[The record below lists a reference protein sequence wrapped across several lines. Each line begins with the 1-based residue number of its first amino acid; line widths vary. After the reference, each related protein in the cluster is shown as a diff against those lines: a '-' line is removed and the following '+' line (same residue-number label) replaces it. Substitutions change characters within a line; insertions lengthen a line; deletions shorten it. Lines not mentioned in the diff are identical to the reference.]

1 MKTIHLLS
9 GDEALARGAYEAG
22 LKTAVSYP
30 GTPATEIL
38 EYLAKFSEVDAKW
51 SVNEKTAYE
60 VALGASIA
68 GVRSMYSS
76 KHVGL
81 NVAMDPLMTSAYTGI
96 NGGFAVV
103 VADDPQLAS
112 SQNEQD
118 NRLIAKF
125 SKLPMLEPASPREAY
140 EMAKAAFDISEKFD
154 TPVII
159 RLTTRVSHTKENVEI
174 AARKEVADKTFTPNA
189 PKYVMVPG
197 HAYKKHIALEAKL
210 LQMQKF
216 ADESEL
222 NKIEINDK
230 NIGII
235 ADGVSYLYA
244 KETFPNAS
252 FLKLGFSY
260 PFPDEKIK
268 QFAKEVKELYVIEEL
283 EPFIEEHVK
292 QLGIAAKVKDLSYR
306 VGELNSA
313 LVKEIIAG
321 NNKKVEKPSGAR
333 KPVLC
338 PGCSHRPV
346 FVALK
351 KLKAVVAGDIGCY
364 TLGALKPL
372 EALHTTVCMGAS
384 VTIMQSL
391 SKVLGHNKV
400 VGVIGDSTFVH
411 SGITGL
417 VDAAYNKTKG
427 ALIILDNSNTAMT
440 GSQPNPST
448 GVDAKGVQTKQL
460 KLEDICKAAGADI
473 VETLNPF
480 NPELE
485 EKIKELM
492 NKDALSVLIARFP
505 CRMKERNKAFVPV
518 FTPSKCVNCGACLQI
533 DCPAVYKGED
543 GKICHDDFLCNGCNV
558 CANACKFGAL
568 KKAA

>member
-1 MKTIHLLS
+1 MKTIKLLS

-38 EYLAKFSEVDAKW
+38 EYLAQFKEVNAQW
-51 SVNEKTAYE
+51 AVNEKTAYE

-68 GVRSMYSS
+68 GVRSIYSS

-96 NGGFAVV
+96 NGGFIVV

-125 SKLPMLEPASPREAY
+125 SKLPMLEPASPSEAY
-140 EMAKAAFDISEKFD
+140 SMAKIAFEISEKFD
-154 TPVII
+154 TPVIM

-174 AARKEVADKTFTPNA
+174 NQRTEVADKPFTPNA

-197 HAYKKHIALEAKL
+197 HAYKKHILLEQKL
-210 LQMQKF
+210 LDLQKYS
-216 ADESEL
+216 DESEL

-230 NIGII
+230 SFGII
-235 ADGVSYLYA
+235 ADGVVYLYA
-244 KETFPNAS
+244 KEVFPNAS
-252 FLKLGFSY
+252 FLKLGLTY

-268 QFAKEVKELYVIEEL
+268 QFAKEVKDLYVLEEL
-283 EPFIEEHVK
+283 EPFIEEHIK
-292 QLGIAAKVKDLSYR
+292 QLGISVKTKDLSYR
-306 VGELNSA
+306 IGELNPS
-313 LVKEIIAG
+313 LVRDIVNGK
-321 NNKKVEKPSGAR
+321 KKVEKPSNAR

-384 VTIMQSL
+384 VTIMSSF
-391 SKVLGHNKV
+391 SKVLGHDKV
-400 VGVIGDSTFVH
+400 VGFIGDSTFVH

-417 VDAAYNKTKG
+417 VDAAYNNTKG
-427 ALIILDNSNTAMT
+427 LLIISDNSNTAMT

-448 GVDAKGVQTKQL
+448 GVDAKGQKTKQL
-460 KLEDICKAAGADI
+460 ILEDICKAAGADI
-473 VETLNPF
+473 VEVINPF
-480 NPELE
+480 NEHLQN
-485 EKIKELM
+485 KIQELM

-505 CRMKERNKAFVPV
+505 CRMKERNKAFVPE
-518 FTPSKCVNCGACLQI
+518 FNSEKCVNCGACIQI
-533 DCPAVYKGED
+533 DCPAIYKNEN
-543 GKICHDDFLCNGCNV
+543 GKITHDDFLCNGCNV

-568 KKAA
+568 VKRN